1 MTGSERPWQGARR
14 LAIANL
20 KGGVGKSTT
29 AMMIADSL
37 SLAHRARVLV
47 IDVDPQANVS
57 RMLLGAKGLK
67 QAHQASST
75 LGDWVGAA
83 TRGQPLSL
91 AQMVRPQVS
100 SLTEIVRERTA
111 HRPRPHGDVSVLP
124 ATPELRFAEI
134 AFDHASYS
142 AADPASARLRME
154 RLLTAALAPLSDA
167 FELILFDC
175 PPGFSTLAQAA
186 VATAD
191 AIISPVLEEPL
202 SVWSLQAFRDFG
214 LQKTLNAWEPARH
227 RGLYTRVNQKGA
239 VDERREVREAVRQLG
254 FQMLTTSIKE
264 AAEAQRWVRRAGPD
278 AHAPFNKK
286 YGPVRNQVQ
295 ELGREVASFIAN
307 LPPKP

>member
-1 MTGSERPWQGARR
+1 MSRPWQGARR

-29 AMMIADSL
+29 AMMIADG
-37 SLAHRARVLV
+37 LALNHSARVLV

-57 RMLLGAKGLK
+57 RMLLGAKALK

-75 LGDWVGAA
+75 LQNWVDAA
-83 TRGQPLSL
+83 ARNQPVAL
-91 AQMVRPQVS
+91 APMIRPNIC
-100 SLTEIVRERTA
+100 SLTEVVKARSSHQPAER
-111 HRPRPHGDVSVLP
+111 GDISVLA

-142 AADPASARLRME
+142 ASDPGSARLRMV
-154 RLLTAALAPLSDA
+154 RLLDAALSPLKDA

-191 AIISPVLEEPL
+191 AIVSPVLEEPL
-202 SVWSLQAFRDFG
+202 SIWSLQAFRDFG
-214 LQKTLNAWEPARH
+214 LQQTLNVWDPVRH
-227 RGLYTRVNQKGA
+227 RGLYTRVNQRGA
-239 VDERREVREAVRQLG
+239 VDERREVRAAVQQLG
-254 FQMLTTSIKE
+254 FAMFATNIRESV
-264 AAEAQRWVRRAGPD
+264 EAQRWVRRAGPD
-278 AHAPFNKK
+278 AHAPFNSK
-286 YGPVRNQVQ
+286 YRGVRNQVL
-295 ELGREVASFIAN
+295 ELAAEVAGFIAG